1 MQTAIIRTT
10 TDKRTGLLLEERI
23 IGIQEVSEDAYYQP
37 LVEIIGNL
45 VIRDFQERIGG
56 LNGKVQH
63 F

>member
-1 MQTAIIRTT
+1 MQALLIRVT
-10 TDKRTGLLLEERI
+10 TDKRTGQLLEERI
-23 IGIQEVSEDAYYQP
+23 IGIQEVDEDVFYQP